1 MERRMMKFNSRNSR
15 AQVFQTWGRYLI
27 LSSVTCMVFLLYFF
41 VFFTNSFFSTIK
53 KEFSS
58 SSGTF
63 LSYFSFAHS
72 LHDEENNNEVRKQS
86 AVAVHNVRELQALFE
101 AHDFNLSDIKND
113 QNSIEVPRLYLTALP
128 QDLKK
133 LRQFEMKKQLFLQ
146 ALLPMILAENEK
158 ILKERTQLLSIE
170 TSLKQKGKLSES
182 DKNWLETLTQKYKL
196 KTVSLKELMKRVD
209 IIPPSLALSQAIV
222 ETGWGESFAAL
233 KKNSAFGMTIAEKV
247 KFYES
252 LQDSVNGYILNL
264 NSNQAY
270 QKMRQIRSQLRTEGK
285 PLCSL
290 KLAETL
296 VRYSE
301 LGFQY
306 IGRVKSVI
314 KSHQLRHL
322 DQAQLVRES

>member
-1 MERRMMKFNSRNSR
+1 MKINSRNSR
-15 AQVFQTWGRYLI
+15 AQIFQAWGRYLI
-27 LSSVTCMVFLLYFF
+27 LSSVTCMVFLLYIF
-41 VFFTNSFFSTIK
+41 VFFTDSFLVAIK

-63 LSYFSFAHS
+63 LSYFNSSSA
-72 LHDEENNNEVRKQS
+72 LHGEENNNETGKQN

-113 QNSIEVPRLYLTALP
+113 QDSIEVPRLYLTALP

-158 ILKERTQLLSIE
+158 ILKERTHLLAIE
-170 TSLKQKGKLSES
+170 TSLKQNGKLSDA
-182 DKNWLETLTQKYKL
+182 DKNWLEALAQKYKL
-196 KTVSLKELMKRVD
+196 KTTSLKELVRRVD

-270 QKMRQIRSQLRTEGK
+270 QKMREIRSKLRVEGK

-314 KSHQLRHL
+314 KTHQLRQL